1 MRELSNLP
9 TLTVNGRA
17 RTERQIIQR
26 KLLRGRLLKE
36 DKQIPTNKD
45 RWNPSRDRVEKQEG
59 CEHAIAI
66 ARKMGKAWNVTKRPK
81 QRMVTRRKLVSSEQN
96 WPKRMEVWRQ
106 MQE

>member
-9 TLTVNGRA
+9 RFTVNGRA
-17 RTERQIIQR
+17 STEVQIIQR
-26 KLLRGRLLKE
+26 KLLRGRLLNG

-45 RWNPSRDRVEKQEG
+45 RWNPSRDQVEKQEG
-59 CEHAIAI
+59 CEHVIIIAQ
-66 ARKMGKAWNVTKRPK
+66 KMGKAWNVTKRPK
-81 QRMVTRRKLVSSEQN
+81 QRMVKRGKLVSSEQN